1 MHQPLLDVRNLSV
14 RFQTAGAP
22 VIAVDNISFSVSQGE
37 VLGVVGESGSGKSQ
51 TFMAL
56 GGLLASNGET
66 TGEAL
71 LEGHDLLALSD
82 RELDHIRGQKIS
94 YIFQDPMTALN
105 PFRSVA
111 AQMTELLRLHRGLG
125 QARARTEALRL
136 LERVR
141 VPDARRR
148 LDAYPH
154 ELSGGMRQRVMIAM
168 ALSNQ
173 PRLLIADEPT
183 TALDVT
189 VQIQVLDILDEL
201 RREENLAVVLITH
214 DMGVVARLAHRIMVV
229 YAGTIAEEGEA
240 EDVLLRPSHPYTAG
254 LLASMPDLAAPLT
267 QLQPIRGYPPDGRKA
282 RIGCMF
288 APRCFKVQPV
298 CRDVT
303 PALEARVSRQRQACH
318 FPLEPRDTAIAGGA
332 S

>member
-1 MHQPLLDVRNLSV
+1 MNQPLLDVQNLSV
-14 RFQTAGAP
+14 RFQTESTP
-22 VIAVDNISFSVSQGE
+22 VIAVDNVSLTVAQGE

-56 GGLLASNGET
+56 GGLLASNGRA
-66 TGEAL
+66 TGKAL
-71 LEGHDLLALSD
+71 LDGENLLALTD
-82 RELDHIRGQKIS
+82 RQLDRVRGQKVS

-105 PFRSVA
+105 PFRTVA
-111 AQMTELLRLHRGLG
+111 SQMTELLKLHQGLDRAG
-125 QARARTEALRL
+125 ARAEALRL

-168 ALSNQ
+168 ALSNR

-214 DMGVVARLAHRIMVV
+214 DMGVVARLAHRVIVV
-229 YAGTIAEEGEA
+229 YAGTIVEEGAA
-240 EDVLLRPSHPYTAG
+240 EDVLMRPTHPYTAG
-254 LLASMPDLAAPLT
+254 LLASMPDLAAPLSR
-267 QLQPIRGYPPDGRKA
+267 LQPITGYPPDGQKERV
-282 RIGCMF
+282 GCMF
-288 APRCFKVQPV
+288 EPRCRKAQSICKQQVPL
-298 CRDVT
+298 
-303 PALEARVSRQRQACH
+303 LEARTGVQRQACH
-318 FPLEPRDTAIAGGA
+318 FPLTPDAAGAPGGL

>member
-1 MHQPLLDVRNLSV
+1 MNQPLLDVQNLSV
-14 RFQTAGAP
+14 RFQTESTP
-22 VIAVDNISFSVSQGE
+22 VIAVDNVSLTVAQGE

-56 GGLLASNGET
+56 GGLLASNGKA
-66 TGEAL
+66 TGKAL
-71 LEGHDLLALSD
+71 LDGENLLALTD
-82 RELDHIRGQKIS
+82 RQLDRVRGQKVS

-105 PFRSVA
+105 PFRTVA
-111 AQMTELLRLHRGLG
+111 SQMTELLKLHRGLDRAS
-125 QARARTEALRL
+125 ARAEALRL

-214 DMGVVARLAHRIMVV
+214 DMGVVARLAHRVIVV
-229 YAGTIAEEGEA
+229 YAGTIVEEGAA
-240 EDVLLRPSHPYTAG
+240 EDVLMQIGRASCRESVF
-254 LLASMPDLAAPLT
+254 LAVV
-267 QLQPIRGYPPDGRKA
+267 G
-282 RIGCMF
+282 
-288 APRCFKVQPV
+288 
-298 CRDVT
+298 
-303 PALEARVSRQRQACH
+303 
-318 FPLEPRDTAIAGGA
+318 
-332 S
+332 

>member
-1 MHQPLLDVRNLSV
+1 MTQPLLDVQNLSV
-14 RFQTAGAP
+14 RFQTASTP
-22 VIAVDNISFSVSQGE
+22 VIAVDNISLTVAQGE

-56 GGLLASNGET
+56 GGLLASNGNA
-66 TGEAL
+66 TGTAL
-71 LEGHDLLALSD
+71 LDGENLLTLTD
-82 RELDHIRGQKIS
+82 RQLDRVRGRKIS

-105 PFRSVA
+105 PFRTVA
-111 AQMTELLRLHRGLG
+111 SQMTELLKLHRGLD
-125 QARARTEALRL
+125 RAGAHAEALRL

-141 VPDARRR
+141 VPDAGRR

-168 ALSNQ
+168 ALSNRPQ
-173 PRLLIADEPT
+173 LLIADEPT

-214 DMGVVARLAHRIMVV
+214 DMGVVARLAHRVIVV
-229 YAGTIAEEGEA
+229 YAGSIVEEGAA
-240 EDVLLRPSHPYTAG
+240 EDVLMRPTHPYTAG
-254 LLASMPDLAAPLT
+254 LLASMPDLAAPLNR
-267 QLQPIRGYPPDGRKA
+267 LQPIGGYPPDGRKE
-282 RIGCMF
+282 RVGCMF
-288 APRCFKVQPV
+288 EPRCRKAQPICKQQV
-298 CRDVT
+298 PMLATRT
-303 PALEARVSRQRQACH
+303 GGQRQACH
-318 FPLEPRDTAIAGGA
+318 FPLVPDIAGALGGV